1 MSVVRVYFVYY
12 NTIIQSVAPTQIKIN
27 NNKIR
32 KMYENTKKKLSK
44 YSIIQIMMIKYS
56 ETHFSRR
63 DNIYI

>member
-32 KMYENTKKKLSK
+32 KMYENTKKKTVK
-44 YSIIQIMMIKYS
+44 V
-56 ETHFSRR
+56 
-63 DNIYI
+63 

>member
-32 KMYENTKKKLSK
+32 KMYENTKKKTVKVQYNSNNDDK
-44 YSIIQIMMIKYS
+44 IQ
-56 ETHFSRR
+56 
-63 DNIYI
+63 